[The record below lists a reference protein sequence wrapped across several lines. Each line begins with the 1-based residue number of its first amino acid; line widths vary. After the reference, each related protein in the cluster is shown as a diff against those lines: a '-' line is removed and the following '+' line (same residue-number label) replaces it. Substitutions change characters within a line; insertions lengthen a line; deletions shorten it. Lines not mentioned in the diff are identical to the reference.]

1 MSARSQVVSLPRLP
15 RSLLY
20 ATMIATAFLMLFP
33 LYWTFVTAFR
43 PLAETEAFPPTL
55 FPHAWRWENFT
66 EAWEQTSFSTAFW
79 NSVIVSTVTTILS
92 VAVNC
97 TAGYAFAKFDFRG
110 KTILFYLVL
119 STLMVPFQVLMI
131 PLFVLLKNFDSLNTY
146 HGLILPRVPDA
157 FGVFLMRQYFQSLP
171 RELLEAA
178 RIDGASEWA
187 IFWRIAMP
195 LSKPAIAVLM
205 IFTFMWRWND
215 FQWPL
220 IATSTPDMYTVQVAL
235 ANFVTEF
242 YIRWDYL
249 MALTLVSILPVLL
262 IFIFFQRYFVQG
274 ISMSGLKG

>member
-1 MSARSQVVSLPRLP
+1 MGTHSQAVSPPVLPRA
-15 RSLLY
+15 LLY
-20 ATMIATAFLMLFP
+20 GTMIATALLMLFP

-55 FPHAWRWENFT
+55 FPHSWRWENFK

-97 TAGYAFAKFDFRG
+97 TAGYAFAKFEFRG
-110 KTILFYLVL
+110 KTVLFYLVL

-131 PLFVLLKNFDSLNTY
+131 PLFVLLKNFDALNTY
-146 HGLILPRVPDA
+146 QGLILPRVPDA

-171 RELLEAA
+171 KELLEAA
-178 RIDGASEWA
+178 RIDGASEWT
-187 IFWRIAMP
+187 IFWRIALP
-195 LSKPAIAVLM
+195 LSKPAIAVLT

>member
-1 MSARSQVVSLPRLP
+1 
-15 RSLLY
+15 
-20 ATMIATAFLMLFP
+20 
-33 LYWTFVTAFR
+33 
-43 PLAETEAFPPTL
+43 
-55 FPHAWRWENFT
+55 
-66 EAWEQTSFSTAFW
+66 
-79 NSVIVSTVTTILS
+79 
-92 VAVNC
+92 
-97 TAGYAFAKFDFRG
+97 
-110 KTILFYLVL
+110 
-119 STLMVPFQVLMI
+119 
-131 PLFVLLKNFDSLNTY
+131 
-146 HGLILPRVPDA
+146 
-157 FGVFLMRQYFQSLP
+157 
-171 RELLEAA
+171 
-178 RIDGASEWA
+178 
-187 IFWRIAMP
+187 MP

>member
-1 MSARSQVVSLPRLP
+1 MSTHSQSISLPALP

-20 ATMIATAFLMLFP
+20 ATMVAVALLMLFP

-55 FPHAWRWENFT
+55 YPHSWRSDNFK
-66 EAWEQTSFSTAFW
+66 EAWEQTTFSTAFW
-79 NSVIVSTVTTILS
+79 NSMIVSTVTTVLS

-97 TAGYAFAKFDFRG
+97 TAGYSFAKFEFRG
-110 KTILFYLVL
+110 KTLLFYLVL

-131 PLFVLLKNFDSLNTY
+131 PLFVLLKNFDALNTY
-146 HGLILPRVPDA
+146 QGLILPRVPDA

-171 RELLEAA
+171 KELLEAA
-178 RIDGASEWA
+178 RIDGASEWT
-187 IFWRIAMP
+187 IFWRIAVP
-195 LSKPAIAVLM
+195 LSKPALAVLM